1 MSYCNQTKWRWF
13 QFCMLA
19 QATGNQLH
27 CQNLKHWELKSPIGL
42 LWNQTLSFA
51 IYKRTSKA
59 LFLSRCK
66 VSFIFWA
73 PQTFPSPLFPCIL
86 QTVLPFPGLNICQD
100 GPSAIQNYS
109 SKMLPNRS
117 CSFSTNPSVFGSGEW
132 VINLTVSYQPLE
144 LLSPKESK
152 LLWNSWFLIYCS
164 FHPCLSQKST
174 FQSLSY
180 SYWRFW
186 F

>member
-1 MSYCNQTKWRWF
+1 MGFEKKTGDQARVVVRLYLNYQMSYCNQTKWRWF

-86 QTVLPFPGLNICQD
+86 QTVYAYAMLLCSPDEDCHHGLIEL
-100 GPSAIQNYS
+100 
-109 SKMLPNRS
+109 KMERQRGWKRGSLFFKWLH
-117 CSFSTNPSVFGSGEW
+117 FSHRNP
-132 VINLTVSYQPLE
+132 IDPT
-144 LLSPKESK
+144 
-152 LLWNSWFLIYCS
+152 
-164 FHPCLSQKST
+164 
-174 FQSLSY
+174 
-180 SYWRFW
+180 
-186 F
+186 

>member
-86 QTVLPFPGLNICQD
+86 QTVYAYAMLLCSPDEDWDHLYLDFAVTFQLFLLVFYHAVFKILIE
-100 GPSAIQNYS
+100 SFLWYKMYLVIILLKTLLRIS
-109 SKMLPNRS
+109 ISKLVF
-117 CSFSTNPSVFGSGEW
+117 SFSN
-132 VINLTVSYQPLE
+132 
-144 LLSPKESK
+144 
-152 LLWNSWFLIYCS
+152 FLFY
-164 FHPCLSQKST
+164 T
-174 FQSLSY
+174 ET
-180 SYWRFW
+180 
-186 F
+186 